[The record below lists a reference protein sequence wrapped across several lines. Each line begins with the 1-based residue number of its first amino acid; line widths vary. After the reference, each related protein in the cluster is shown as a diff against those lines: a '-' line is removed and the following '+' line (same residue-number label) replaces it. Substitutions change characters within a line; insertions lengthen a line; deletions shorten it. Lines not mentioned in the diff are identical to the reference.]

1 MLYYFRKDKNA
12 AEMQKKKK
20 ICVVYGVGAVNDE
33 MCQKWFVK
41 FCIGEFSLDDAP
53 RSGGP
58 VEVDSYQIETLT
70 ENSQHYRMW
79 ERADILQISKS
90 RKLLLEMK
98 NLSFILQKNLNG
110 FVGQPSRIRIPRH
123 DSFALSHWQAQLSQ
137 KRDNASPSMITNTK
151 KCILHIPSPFL
162 PPVATVHCTLLVRTT
177 VDA

>member
-1 MLYYFRKDKNA
+1 MLHGR
-12 AEMQKKKK
+12 
-20 ICVVYGVGAVNDE
+20 
-33 MCQKWFVK
+33 
-41 FCIGEFSLDDAP
+41 GE
-53 RSGGP
+53 P

-123 DSFALSHWQAQLSQ
+123 DSFALSH
-137 KRDNASPSMITNTK
+137 
-151 KCILHIPSPFL
+151 
-162 PPVATVHCTLLVRTT
+162 
-177 VDA
+177 